1 MKTWMS
7 GTNLEWPKPDMETT
21 LYGSAYGSTETDKTN
36 L

>member
-1 MKTWMS
+1 MD
-7 GTNLEWPKPDMETT
+7 EWHKPSVMPKPDMETT